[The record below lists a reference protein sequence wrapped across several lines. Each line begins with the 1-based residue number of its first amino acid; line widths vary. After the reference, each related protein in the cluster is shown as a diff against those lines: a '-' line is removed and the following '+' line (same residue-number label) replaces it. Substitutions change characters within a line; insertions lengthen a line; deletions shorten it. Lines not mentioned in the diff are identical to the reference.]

1 MLNNDTG
8 IMVMKIK
15 GTLYMRAIYG
25 AVIMWNRFVGDETRV
40 SMVVSEDMNA
50 MIRRSHNRDRI

>member
-1 MLNNDTG
+1 
-8 IMVMKIK
+8 
-15 GTLYMRAIYG
+15 MRAIYG